1 MRHIHAVS
9 RSHTHQLV
17 DSRHQNT
24 FRGCVYVYLF
34 RVVVSVCG
42 THV

>member
-1 MRHIHAVS
+1 MQNIRAVS
-9 RSHTHQLV
+9 RSHTHQPV

-24 FRGCVYVYLF
+24 FRGCVYVYLL

-42 THV
+42 TYV